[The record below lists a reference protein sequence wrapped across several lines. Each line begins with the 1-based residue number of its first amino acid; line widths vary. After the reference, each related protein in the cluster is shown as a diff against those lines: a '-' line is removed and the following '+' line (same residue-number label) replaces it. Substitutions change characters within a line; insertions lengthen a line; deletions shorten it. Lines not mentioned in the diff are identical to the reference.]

1 MQLEFQHSFN
11 IIPTTPFAF
20 DYTFYKPDHFTTNDN
35 LWEKG
40 VRWQTWRHGKKA
52 LGIKFK
58 NKGTVNEPKVLI
70 NVYAKKALNKNE
82 LSLLKK
88 EIIYR
93 YNLGYDLKPF
103 YSVSNRFKSL
113 PLKSAIT
120 RLKGMRPG
128 HPSSLYEYLIIGVV
142 LQNATVKRS
151 IQMFTNLLQRY
162 GELLE
167 FDGKKLYCFWAPGKL
182 ANVSE
187 EELRELKVG
196 YRAKFIKR
204 LDEAFINSSI
214 NEQELRKRS
223 LKEQKE
229 FLLSLYG
236 IGPATVWY
244 ILFDVF
250 HHVNHFDHISPWE
263 QKIYSKIF
271 FNTATDNP
279 KPTDKILKLINSF
292 EPYQHLVIHYI
303 WEDLWWQYKNGN
315 AKWLGELIRA

>member
-1 MQLEFQHSFN
+1 MKAQLQHSFK
-11 IIPTTPFAF
+11 ITPTTPFAF

-35 LWEKG
+35 VWEPG

-52 LGIKFK
+52 LGIKFE
-58 NKGTVNEPKVLI
+58 NKGTI
-70 NVYAKKALNKNE
+70 NNPTVQVKLYAKKALRKDE
-82 LSLLKK
+82 LSSLKK

-93 YNLGYDLKPF
+93 YNLDYDLKPF
-103 YSVSNRFKSL
+103 YSIANKFKSL
-113 PLKSAIT
+113 PLKQT
-120 RLKGMRPG
+120 VKKLNGMRPG

-151 IQMFTNLLQRY
+151 IQMFTNLLREY

-182 ANVSE
+182 KDVRE

-204 LDEAFINSSI
+204 LDDAFVNNNI
-214 NEQELRKRS
+214 NEKQLRKRS
-223 LKEQKE
+223 LQEQKE

-250 HHVNHFDHISPWE
+250 HHVNHFDHVSPWE

-271 FNTATDNP
+271 FDTAIDNP
-279 KPTDKILKLINSF
+279 KPTAKILELINSF
-292 EPYQHLVIHYI
+292 KPYQHLVIHYI
-303 WEDLWWQYKNGN
+303 WENLWWQYKNGK
-315 AKWLGELIRA
+315 AKWLGELIKA